1 MSDEAGLEAFFAKA
15 ESREPLLRAAL
26 GFVPMQARPTFKA
39 WTGLLAELRE
49 CAFELSDPRVTALKA
64 GWWAEELDG
73 MARGAARHPLGR
85 ALLARDLPRAPEAWA
100 AAAAALPVVASDI
113 DPAPDTDAALDA
125 LRPLAAAL
133 IAIERALFGATLDRA
148 IVSSA
153 PDRDDG
159 AQGRALA
166 LHWLRHRLECGL
178 EGADRA
184 RVPLAL
190 FARHG
195 LRRERLASPE
205 AAALRRDW
213 AAQLSAEAEAL
224 LAART
229 GGWPYPRLLSLASD
243 RRALAA
249 FAAGREAASGR
260 MQSFLDVARA
270 WRLARN
276 AALQPR
282 PAVAS
287 PT

>member
-1 MSDEAGLEAFFAKA
+1 MSDDAGLEAFFAKA

-26 GFVPMQARPTFKA
+26 GFIPLHARPMFKA

-85 ALLARDLPRAPEAWA
+85 ALLARELPRVPEAWA
-100 AAAAALPVVASDI
+100 AAAEALPGVASDL
-113 DPAPDTDAALDA
+113 DPTADRDAAIAA
-125 LRPLAAAL
+125 LLPLAAAL
-133 IAIERALFGATLDRA
+133 VDIERALFGA
-148 IVSSA
+148 
-153 PDRDDG
+153 RDDAG

-166 LHWLRHRLECGL
+166 AHWLRHRLERGL
-178 EGADRA
+178 DAADRA

-195 LRRERLASPE
+195 LRREQLASPA

-213 AAQLSAEAEAL
+213 AAELKGEADAL
-224 LAART
+224 HASCRST
-229 GGWPYPRLLSLASD
+229 WPYPRLVSLTAD
-243 RRALAA
+243 RRALSAL
-249 FAAGREAASGR
+249 ASGR
-260 MQSFLDVARA
+260 EPAPDPTPSIGDVWRA

-282 PAVAS
+282 RAAA
-287 PT
+287 PTT